1 MPRFFEEG
9 DAPRTIFGVVASE
22 IIRLEE
28 KEHTASAL
36 FADSRALSIGV
47 RSCEEKR
54 AAAAT
59 WRNDDPTLPG
69 GELCVL
75 DHLETEVP
83 SVERDRFVIVPDEQ
97 CGE

>member
-9 DAPRTIFGVVASE
+9 DALRTIVGVVASK

-28 KEHTASAL
+28 KEHTASTL

-54 AAAAT
+54 AAAT

-69 GELCVL
+69 RERCVL